1 MNTVQP
7 YLKQFL
13 NHVFERRRSCEQ
25 GPWTLATAGIPV
37 SHYPPHRIEEHV
49 PLFTPSLGRY
59 TAPHFVL
66 GLILQVTVSYA
77 SIVHKT
83 TACKYPKFV
92 FVLSGGI
99 HTAISFES
107 RQGKYTCDFFTLC
120 CLQNGSHPVHCS
132 FFACLSE
139 ACRWIFSFENVVGTL
154 WIRCTHILSLFLEA
168 SDSNLSGI
176 AGCPVRSFVVLQAN
190 IVLVSDWKR
199 RSSGRAV

>member
-1 MNTVQP
+1 MYSRDAGLVIKVHGHWPLWGFHRTAVKNM
-7 YLKQFL
+7 FL
-13 NHVFERRRSCEQ
+13 CFHLHLA
-25 GPWTLATAGIPV
+25 GTL
-37 SHYPPHRIEEHV
+37 
-49 PLFTPSLGRY
+49 L
-59 TAPHFVL
+59 
-66 GLILQVTVSYA
+66 LILSLDWSYK
-77 SIVHKT
+77 SQSLTKNIVHKP

-99 HTAISFES
+99 HNAISFQS
-107 RQGKYTCDFFTLC
+107 RQGKCRCDFFTLC

-139 ACRWIFSFENVVGTL
+139 ACRWIFSFENVGSL
-154 WIRCTHILSLFLEA
+154 WIRCTHILSLFPEA

-176 AGCPVRSFVVLQAN
+176 VGCLVMSFVVLQAN